1 MEGEVVIQDQAS
13 RLRQWVR
20 QYASAEAGVGGR
32 MPRLVVFLGGRTGVG
47 VTTLAMNLAA
57 AFGACRMRTV
67 LLDCDLGRADATRRC
82 GLRTRETLADVVSAG
97 RTLADVLQP
106 TPAGFYLA
114 PGIGPGEKLLGD
126 PRYSWQRILEG
137 FRSLAGWADM
147 VLVDLGTQLTPWT
160 RTLWRAG
167 DCRLIVTT
175 PDQHVLMDTYAA
187 IKLLTTQVGLAPIQ
201 VVVNQASGPPEAQEV
216 YERLARTCLRFLALP
231 VSLAGFVPVDFSLV
245 DKERKSDLPTLWRLA
260 GESAER
266 IKQITSY
273 VGQVVGKRN
282 NLSAGPTGAEASA
295 DPSQADLASPAS
307 ERSVQAESDG
317 PVCPAEPAGRGTSP
331 PAVPGLAQPPVQRP
345 SEPDMSEGKE
355 PGSLFRPEL
364 ARPQQPEPGAFGRKE
379 PRRSLH
385 LEPAWSRAS
394 AAPGQWHVQPGDWVG
409 KVGFPVTVS
418 PSLDEPV
425 GENRKKV

>member
-1 MEGEVVIQDQAS
+1 MHGDVVIQDQAS

-20 QYASAEAGVGGR
+20 QYASEDTGVGGR
-32 MPRLVVFLGGRTGVG
+32 TPRLVVFLGGRTGVG

-57 AFGACRMRTV
+57 ALAAGRMRTV
-67 LLDCDLGRADATRRC
+67 LLDGDLGRAEATHRC
-82 GLRTRETLADVVSAG
+82 GLRSRETLADVVSAG

-126 PRYSWQRILEG
+126 PRYSSLRILDG
-137 FRSLAGWADM
+137 LRSLAGWAEL
-147 VLVDLGTQLTPWT
+147 VLVDLGAQLTAWT
-160 RTLWRAG
+160 RALWRAS

-175 PDQHVLMDTYAA
+175 PDQNALMDTYAA

-231 VSLAGFVPVDFSLV
+231 VSQAGFVPVDPGLA
-245 DKERKSDLPTLWRLA
+245 DREEKSDLATLWRLA

-266 IKQITSY
+266 IQQIAHALAE
-273 VGQVVGKRN
+273 GVGKRHS
-282 NLSAGPTGAEASA
+282 LSAGPTGAEAPA
-295 DPSQADLASPAS
+295 EQSQAGRDCPAP
-307 ERSVQAESDG
+307 ELSVQAESGGAVRPGETAACD
-317 PVCPAEPAGRGTSP
+317 PA
-331 PAVPGLAQPPVQRP
+331 
-345 SEPDMSEGKE
+345 K
-355 PGSLFRPEL
+355 
-364 ARPQQPEPGAFGRKE
+364 PGAVGRKE
-379 PRRSLH
+379 PAPPLRR
-385 LEPAWSRAS
+385 EPAWTQGS
-394 AAPGQWHVQPGDWVG
+394 AVPGQWHVQPGDWVG

-418 PSLDEPV
+418 PSLEEP